1 MTTEEKPSP
10 DAEEILEGIRQL
22 KAGETGR
29 VYGPEQILAITARQ
43 SSKLTQVEFAR
54 LLDVSVDAIRD
65 WEQGRRSPRGA
76 ARTLLR
82 VAMAFPKILQRLN
95 KQPDS
100 F

>member
-1 MTTEEKPSP
+1 MTTKETLSP
-10 DAEEILEGIRQL
+10 EGKDLLEAVRQM

-29 VYGPEQILAITARQ
+29 VYSPEQILAVAARQ
-43 SSKLTQVEFAR
+43 SSKLTQVEFAK

-82 VAMAFPKILQRLN
+82 IAMVHPEVLNRL
-95 KQPDS
+95 D
-100 F
+100 

>member
-1 MTTEEKPSP
+1 MMTTEERNSP
-10 DAEEILEGIRQL
+10 EAEEILEAIRQL

-29 VYGPEQILAITARQ
+29 VYGPEQILAIAARK
-43 SSKLTQVEFAR
+43 SAKLTQVEFAE

-82 VAMAFPKILQRLN
+82 VAMAHPEVLERLER
-95 KQPDS
+95 
-100 F
+100 

>member
-1 MTTEEKPSP
+1 MMTTEENISP
-10 DAEEILEGIRQL
+10 EAKDILEGIRQM
-22 KAGETGR
+22 KAGELGR
-29 VYGPEQILAITARQ
+29 KYTPEQILAIAARR

-82 VAMAFPKILQRLN
+82 VALQQPKVLRRL
-95 KQPDS
+95 D
-100 F
+100 

>member
-1 MTTEEKPSP
+1 MTTEQELSP
-10 DAEEILEGIRQL
+10 EAEEILEAIRQL

-29 VYGPEQILAITARQ
+29 VYSPEQILAIAARH
-43 SSKLTQVEFAR
+43 SSKLTQVEFAE

-82 VAMAFPKILQRLN
+82 IAMAHPEVLEQLER
-95 KQPDS
+95 
-100 F
+100 

>member
-1 MTTEEKPSP
+1 MTTKETISP
-10 DAEEILEGIRQL
+10 EGKDLLEAIRQM

-29 VYGPEQILAITARQ
+29 VYSSEQILAIAARQ
-43 SSKLTQVEFAR
+43 SSKLTQVEFAK

-82 VAMAFPKILQRLN
+82 IAMAHPEVLERL
-95 KQPDS
+95 D
-100 F
+100 

>member
-1 MTTEEKPSP
+1 MTTKETLSP
-10 DAEEILEGIRQL
+10 EGKDLLEAVRQM

-29 VYGPEQILAITARQ
+29 VYSPEQILAVAARQ
-43 SSKLTQVEFAR
+43 SSKLTQVEFAK

-82 VAMAFPKILQRLN
+82 IAMVHPEVLDRL
-95 KQPDS
+95 D
-100 F
+100 